1 MEYSQVTG
9 THPGPPFTPLNI
21 GSLWYMLVAH
31 LYVGVP
37 IVIVYIALAPYA
49 ISLGFPSLVV
59 LLLCEVTI
67 MPLLI
72 LGHLYSKGY
81 RRNGRASLN
90 GVVRWGNSIGVKRFV
105 LLLLGCVLL
114 TIALYAPAYLAGTV
128 LRDTLFNWLPDW
140 YFNPGFEQA
149 APRLLLFTVVLA
161 IISDGIVAP
170 ILEELYFRGYLLP
183 NMSALGWLAPL
194 VNAALFTLYHFWQPH
209 NYLGIFAVSLVIS
222 FAVWKTGSLRLGIA
236 IHCSLNLLSS
246 IGLLGYLSF

>member
-1 MEYSQVTG
+1 
-9 THPGPPFTPLNI
+9 
-21 GSLWYMLVAH
+21 
-31 LYVGVP
+31 
-37 IVIVYIALAPYA
+37 
-49 ISLGFPSLVV
+49 
-59 LLLCEVTI
+59 

-81 RRNGRASLN
+81 RRGGRASLN

-105 LLLLGCVLL
+105 LLLLGAACCSLSHSMLRPTLRAPYCV
-114 TIALYAPAYLAGTV
+114 TPCSA
-128 LRDTLFNWLPDW
+128 WLPDW

-194 VNAALFTLYHFWQPH
+194 VNAALFY
-209 NYLGIFAVSLVIS
+209 AVSWL
-222 FAVWKTGSLRLGIA
+222 AA
-236 IHCSLNLLSS
+236 A
-246 IGLLGYLSF
+246 